1 MSVAAGLEGLR
12 HMVVAG
18 LSSWQAHTAAILSCA
33 CVVFVLTF
41 RLFFREKARSNP
53 LQEEANLRAEAQLK
67 LQSAALEAAD
77 NAIFIADHEGAIL
90 WVNRAFTAM
99 TGYIQEEALGKNL
112 RHLMSGEQPDVF
124 YAKLWPTISS
134 GKVWKGEIVTRR
146 KDGTTYPEEMTITPV
161 TQDFGNATHAYFIA
175 IKQDITERKQIEQ
188 ALRQAEEKYR
198 AIFED
203 AVVGMFQSTPE
214 GRYSNVN
221 PAMAH
226 MLGYNSPQELIA
238 SVTDIAHQVYVDS
251 KSREE
256 LTRLLREQG
265 MVKNFEC
272 AVYRKDGSKMWFS
285 ANVRAVSE
293 NGVLVGY
300 EGTNED
306 ITARR
311 VAEER
316 VQFLAYY
323 DALTGLPNRTLL
335 QDRVTKALAAAR
347 RQNHQVALLFL
358 DLDGFKIIND
368 SLGHAVGD
376 LFLQEFAERLK
387 TWAREQDTVARVGGD
402 EFLIVLTGIRDAADA
417 AVTAERLINSMT
429 AEFLVQGHSL
439 RISCSIGVSIFP
451 KHGTDC
457 ETLIK
462 NADAAMYGA
471 KDGGRNN
478 FRFFS
483 DEINEQ
489 VMERLTLARGLRSA
503 LEKEQLFLVYQ
514 PQMEI
519 ATGRI
524 TGLEALLRWQHPE
537 LGLVPPDRFIRIAEN
552 SGLIVP
558 IGEWVLRT
566 ACRQAR
572 KWQDD
577 RLPPVSMAVNVS
589 AVQFRQQGFC
599 DLIRRVLRETG
610 LAPQY
615 LELELTESLL
625 LADAEVTLSVVE
637 ELKAIGITLAIDDF
651 GTGYSSF
658 SYLRQFR
665 VSKLKIDRSFIKDSA
680 TNPDDS
686 AITAAI
692 ISMAKSLR
700 LKVIAEG
707 VENEAQM
714 SFLRKHQCD
723 EIQGYYFSKPL
734 PAGDVADTLQGTAVH
749 AFAVH
754 NGT

>member
-1 MSVAAGLEGLR
+1 MSTQYPFLRALRCAAVAMSVAAGLEGLR

-41 RLFFREKARSNP
+41 RLFFREKARSSP

-112 RHLMSGEQPDVF
+112 RHLMSGEQPEGF
-124 YAKLWPTISS
+124 YAKLWSTISF

-368 SLGHAVGD
+368 SLRHAVGD

-402 EFLIVLTGIRDAADA
+402 EFLIVLTRLKDLTDVTLAAKRLMDA
-417 AVTAERLINSMT
+417 MT
-429 AEFLVQGHSL
+429 HEFVVQGHPLSVSYSL
-439 RISCSIGVSIFP
+439 GICLFP
-451 KHGTDC
+451 EHGADS
-457 ETLIK
+457 EALIK
-462 NADAAMYGA
+462 NADAAMCCA
-471 KDGGRNN
+471 KGKGRNN
-478 FRFFS
+478 FRFFTE
-483 DEINEQ
+483 DMNAQ
-489 VMERLTLARGLRSA
+489 AVERLTLESSLRLA
-503 LEKEQLFLVYQ
+503 LDKKEFFLVYQ
-514 PQMEI
+514 PQLDI

-524 TGLEALLRWQHPE
+524 
-537 LGLVPPDRFIRIAEN
+537 I
-552 SGLIVP
+552 
-558 IGEWVLRT
+558 
-566 ACRQAR
+566 
-572 KWQDD
+572 
-577 RLPPVSMAVNVS
+577 
-589 AVQFRQQGFC
+589 
-599 DLIRRVLRETG
+599 
-610 LAPQY
+610 
-615 LELELTESLL
+615 
-625 LADAEVTLSVVE
+625 
-637 ELKAIGITLAIDDF
+637 
-651 GTGYSSF
+651 
-658 SYLRQFR
+658 
-665 VSKLKIDRSFIKDSA
+665 
-680 TNPDDS
+680 
-686 AITAAI
+686 
-692 ISMAKSLR
+692 
-700 LKVIAEG
+700 
-707 VENEAQM
+707 
-714 SFLRKHQCD
+714 
-723 EIQGYYFSKPL
+723 
-734 PAGDVADTLQGTAVH
+734 
-749 AFAVH
+749 
-754 NGT
+754 